1 MNVFRRI
8 RPLFYGFLPI
18 FLFNFS
24 FFYLSQT
31 RISVSSHPN
40 GQFKSASTKSSPIKK
55 ALRLFQ
61 DEEEDDGINSVWIPD
76 SAEYDSENTNSEFQ
90 SFRVPSP
97 IKYGSAVYSSYYL
110 LSELLLNIPPPSK
123 A

>member
-24 FFYLSQT
+24 YFYFSQA
-31 RISVSSHPN
+31 RISISSHPN
-40 GQFKSASTKSSPIKK
+40 GQYKSAYSKSSPIKK

-76 SAEYDSENTNSEFQ
+76 SSEYDSENTNSEFQ
-90 SFRVPSP
+90 SLRVPSIVEFQSP
-97 IKYGSAVYSSYYL
+97 VYSSYFL
-110 LSELLLNIPPPSK
+110 LSDLLLNIPPPSK
-123 A
+123 T